1 MRAGRTP
8 ENLIGDPESVYSRL
22 HIACASN
29 KGHRYC
35 TTGAARTLSRVI
47 WFAASNHLIHQ
58 EMTPLKIHSNEAT
71 NEHNRVQNT
80 FKSVYWS

>member
-1 MRAGRTP
+1 MGAGCTP
-8 ENLIGDPESVYSRL
+8 ENLVGDPESVYFRL
-22 HIACASN
+22 HIACTLN
-29 KGHRYC
+29 EGHRYC
-35 TTGAARTLSRVI
+35 TTGVARTLSRVI